1 MLPKG
6 GTRSQDPQGR
16 ELKDL
21 WGLRAQPHVPEN
33 PLRHVARKG
42 RQHRDHPQRAH
53 PLHDPV
59 LGERKRREEEERRE
73 RSPGPYEGSLGTR
86 GKEPAPSTTP
96 AG

>member
-1 MLPKG
+1 MLPEG
-6 GTRSQDPQGR
+6 GTRSWDPQGR

-21 WGLRAQPHVPEN
+21 WGLRAQPHVPED
-33 PLRHVARKG
+33 PRRHVAREG
-42 RQHRDHPQRAH
+42 RQHREHPQRAH

-59 LGERKRREEEERRE
+59 LGERKRREGRK

-86 GKEPAPSTTP
+86 GKEPTPCTTP